1 MKVTVCNIDWAIDD
15 EDNATLP
22 NLPTKA
28 VVDGVTS
35 SYDIA
40 DALSDKYG
48 FLVNSFEYVDILQ
61 DLQNSVTNLEG
72 GRHWGRVSDDIIRKY
87 EEFEDEE
94 ARDYNNEK
102 ERLFAFAEKYHL
114 SALFTQI
121 TDDSVFIV
129 DNKGSEFLM
138 CNGRILVS
146 KGIYEKNVGEEVF
159 CAADAFIAGTD
170 EYDVQYID
178 CEGL

>member
-15 EDNATLP
+15 EDKTTLP

-61 DLQNSVTNLEG
+61 DLQNAVTNLEG

-87 EEFEDEE
+87 EEFEDE
-94 ARDYNNEK
+94 DYLPE
-102 ERLFAFAEKYHL
+102 
-114 SALFTQI
+114 
-121 TDDSVFIV
+121 DDSDYSDQDYI
-129 DNKGSEFLM
+129 DSDLLLAEEEGSIEEGYWYSNSLSELDAIQR
-138 CNGRILVS
+138 GTLVIDDDDIES
-146 KGIYEKNVGEEVF
+146 LITGYE
-159 CAADAFIAGTD
+159 TD
-170 EYDVQYID
+170 EALLSLRY
-178 CEGL
+178 GFKG